1 MNVIQGCGWNPHV
14 VKGGSKFGSVDETLQ
29 RSHWN
34 ESNWVKFLFSS
45 CMSVIN
51 ILVKHF
57 KPNYST
63 HSLTSSKRRRI
74 SWVVWLDIPFNCL
87 FPVSVSSL
95 SAITCTSLLCSC
107 DWNVPEGVFNLAP
120 TKNFTWTNTTTL
132 YISLLRFWITWKLLF
147 LIITHRLISTRSYLT
162 KHVTWYKIAQ
172 RLSGDNSRP
181 LQYPLNEFSSDIPAA
196 WNGFFTK
203 WSSTC

>member
-1 MNVIQGCGWNPHV
+1 
-14 VKGGSKFGSVDETLQ
+14 
-29 RSHWN
+29 
-34 ESNWVKFLFSS
+34 
-45 CMSVIN
+45 MSVIN

-95 SAITCTSLLCSC
+95 SALTCTSLLCSC

-181 LQYPLNEFSSDIPAA
+181 LQYPLKISLSANRSFFGNLSTLGMNFPPIYQPPEMVSLLNGFQLAKKVRRVLIKEFSGICLRFS
-196 WNGFFTK
+196 
-203 WSSTC
+203 SSTAE